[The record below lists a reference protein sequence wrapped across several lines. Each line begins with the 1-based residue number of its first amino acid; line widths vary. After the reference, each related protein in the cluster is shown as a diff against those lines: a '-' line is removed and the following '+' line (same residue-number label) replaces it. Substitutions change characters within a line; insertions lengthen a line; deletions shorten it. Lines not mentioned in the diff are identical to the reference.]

1 MTSARARRNTSAQ
14 PGDRYGVKSRCL
26 GNDHDISVA
35 GSWRD
40 VTLPLRNKKKKT
52 YPLQTC
58 YEHNMLSSLH
68 AVCLKVLVFFFLFKP
83 HVSPIPPS
91 LVRAFL
97 LCDIKSTCSPST
109 LTLIPVT
116 DQTEV
121 SCQTHDPVPS
131 PPEKEATVP
140 TDQETGWKPESVG
153 VVGKSTIS
161 FLTGNRTAIP
171 QVSGPQS
178 TNCTDYTL

>member
-1 MTSARARRNTSAQ
+1 MGVPTSEVGYTIATTRRETTKVHKNMWW
-14 PGDRYGVKSRCL
+14 
-26 GNDHDISVA
+26 H
-35 GSWRD
+35 WRE
-40 VTLPLRNKKKKT
+40 KKKNAFSFSAKLF
-52 YPLQTC
+52 P
-58 YEHNMLSSLH
+58 SLKLCMH
-68 AVCLKVLVFFFLFKP
+68 FSFFFFLFKP